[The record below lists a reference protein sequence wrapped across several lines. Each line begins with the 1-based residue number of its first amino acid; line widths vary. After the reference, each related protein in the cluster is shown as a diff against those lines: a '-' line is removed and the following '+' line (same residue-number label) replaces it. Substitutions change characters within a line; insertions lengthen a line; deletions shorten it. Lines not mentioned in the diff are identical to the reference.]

1 MGQQPGLS
9 SAGASRSHAKLII
22 RENGSERVLELKAR
36 STTVGRAQDNDIA
49 IDDIN
54 SSRRHCQIDRT
65 SGGYEVVDL
74 KSRNGTLVNG
84 ILVLRKELRPGDCI
98 EIGKTRMFFDH
109 VSSEFSEETID
120 LSTDHFLEPLSGLE
134 GEDQLEVLKKERDIF
149 LKLLEI
155 NRNLNSR
162 IIFSD
167 LLDQIIDTVVD
178 VTGAERGFLVLA
190 ENSDSGLRRTVVL
203 PAEEIEPAAASLKK
217 TADGNGAAST
227 GTVLLH
233 RGEGKDESQDEIL
246 GELHFKAA
254 RNMDHEPVKAPELK
268 VCRSIARSVLES
280 GRPFRTDDAAKDRR
294 FQGIANDQHLNMKA
308 VLCVPVRSG
317 DRIVGVIYVDNRF
330 KLGAFTE
337 NHLRWLEILA
347 HQVAV
352 AIRNAQNFEELRQR
366 TKELEE
372 ARTRL
377 ERMNLDLENKVISK
391 SLQLEEVMKL
401 IPRDRPNRFK
411 YDYTPIITRSPKMY
425 EIFSL
430 LDKVTDSAVPVLVLG
445 ESGTGKELIARAI
458 HQNGPRKEMAFV
470 SENCAAIPVNLLE
483 SEFFGHVRGAFTGA
497 SRDKR
502 GLFEVADKGT
512 LFLDEIADMSPAMQ
526 TKFLRVLQ
534 DGEIRRVGGKNIIK
548 VDVRII
554 SATNKHIYEMVR
566 KNEFREDLLYR
577 INVITITLPPLRDR
591 REDIPLLIDHFLEV
605 IAKRAGEKK
614 KPIDRETFHLLYQY
628 DWPGNIRELENEME
642 RLSALS
648 GERIESHLL
657 SSNIQAKGQDR
668 AVISGDKSLKDI
680 VARTVE
686 DVEKH
691 VILSTLIEADWKKT
705 RAADILGIS
714 RPTLDSKIEKY
725 GLTRDVEQNE
735 SAEGVGRGGSSSLA
749 AEGVSSG
756 DTQGGAENN

>member
-1 MGQQPGLS
+1 MGQTSPP
-9 SAGASRSHAKLII
+9 AGSVQGKTFAKLII
-22 RENGSERVLELKAR
+22 RENGGERVFELKAR
-36 STTVGRAQDNDIA
+36 STTVGRAQENDIT

-54 SSRRHCQIDRT
+54 SSRRHCQIERAANG
-65 SGGYEVVDL
+65 SYEVVDL

-84 ILVLRKELRPGDCI
+84 ILVLRKDLRPGDCI

-120 LSTDHFLEPLSGLE
+120 LATDHFLEPLGGLE
-134 GEDQLEVLKKERDIF
+134 GEDQLGVLKKEREIF

-162 IIFSD
+162 IILSD
-167 LLDQIIDTVVD
+167 LLDLIIDTVVD
-178 VTGAERGFLVLA
+178 VTGAERGFLVLT
-190 ENSDSGLRRTVVL
+190 EGSNQGLRQTL
-203 PAEEIEPAAASLKK
+203 TLGPPSKNGDTSADATLAASSH
-217 TADGNGAAST
+217 ADEGRDD
-227 GTVLLH
+227 LH
-233 RGEGKDESQDEIL
+233 I
-246 GELHFKAA
+246 KAA
-254 RNMDHEPVKAPELK
+254 RNMDREPVKAPEYKL
-268 VCRSIARSVLES
+268 CRSIAKSVLDS
-280 GRPFRTDDAAKDRR
+280 GRPLRADDALKDRR
-294 FQGIANDQHLNMKA
+294 FQGLTPDQHLNMKS

-317 DRIVGVIYVDNRF
+317 DHVLGAIYVDNRF
-330 KLGAFTE
+330 KTGAFTE

-347 HQVAV
+347 HQIAV
-352 AIRNAQNFEELRQR
+352 AIRNAQMFDDLRTR
-366 TKELEE
+366 SKELED
-372 ARTRL
+372 ARSRL

-401 IPRDRPNRFK
+401 IPKDRPNRFK
-411 YDYTPIITRSPKMY
+411 YDYSGIITRSPRMY

-458 HQNGPRKEMAFV
+458 HQNGPRRERAFV

-502 GLFEVADKGT
+502 GLFEVADGGT
-512 LFLDEIADMSPAMQ
+512 LFLDEIADMSQAMQ

-534 DGEIRRVGGKNIIK
+534 DGEIRRVGGKNIIR

-554 SATNKHIYEMVR
+554 SATNKNIYEMVR

-591 REDIPLLIDHFLEV
+591 REDIPLLIDYFLEQ
-605 IAKRAGEKK
+605 IASRSGEKK
-614 KPIDRETFHLLYQY
+614 KTIDRETFHLLYQY

-642 RLSALS
+642 RLAALS
-648 GERIESHLL
+648 GERIESHVL

-668 AVISGDKSLKDI
+668 QVLSGGKSLKDI

-691 VILSTLIEADWKKT
+691 VIRSTLIDAGWKKT
-705 RAADILGIS
+705 RTADVLGIS
-714 RPTLDSKIEKY
+714 RPTLDAKIEKY
-725 GLTRDVEQNE
+725 GLTRDVEQN
-735 SAEGVGRGGSSSLA
+735 SPPDAAPRDGSSR
-749 AEGVSSG
+749 
-756 DTQGGAENN
+756 DDGGAREDISSVDATGGVEKN

>member
-1 MGQQPGLS
+1 MSQYSGLS
-9 SAGASRSHAKLII
+9 GPAPGRTFAKLII
-22 RENGSERVLELKAR
+22 RENGKERVLELKAR
-36 STTVGRAQDNDIA
+36 NTTIGRAQDNAIA

-98 EIGKTRMFFDH
+98 EIGKTRMFFEH

-120 LSTDHFLEPLSGLE
+120 LSTDHFLEPLGGLE
-134 GEDQLEVLKKERDIF
+134 EEDQLKVLKKEREIF
-149 LKLLEI
+149 LKLLEV

-162 IIFSD
+162 VVLPD
-167 LLDQIIDTVVD
+167 LLDNIIDTVVE

-190 ENSDSGLRRTVVL
+190 EGSDASLRRTVHLSVAA
-203 PAEEIEPAAASLKK
+203 PGEAAASA
-217 TADGNGAAST
+217 TVSNRATENGERASGDGNHQAVTSAAT
-227 GTVLLH
+227 LVVRPDDARDDLL
-233 RGEGKDESQDEIL
+233 I
-246 GELHFKAA
+246 KAA
-254 RNMDHEPVKAPELK
+254 RNMDREAVKAPELK
-268 VCRSIARSVLES
+268 VCRTIATSVLDS

-294 FQGIANDQHLNMKA
+294 FQGLGTDEHLGMKS
-308 VLCVPVRSG
+308 VLCVPVRNG
-317 DRIVGVIYVDNRF
+317 DRVVGAIYVDNRF
-330 KLGAFTE
+330 KVAAFTE
-337 NHLRWLEILA
+337 NHLRWLDIVA
-347 HQVAV
+347 HQAAV
-352 AIRNAQNFEELRQR
+352 AIRNAQAIDDLRQG
-366 TKELEE
+366 KKDLED

-377 ERMNLDLENKVISK
+377 ERLNLDLENKVMSK

-411 YDYTPIITRSPKMY
+411 YDYSNIVTRSPKMY
-425 EIFSL
+425 EIFNL

-458 HQNGPRKEMAFV
+458 HQNGPRREMAFV
-470 SENCAAIPVNLLE
+470 SENCAAIPINLLE

-534 DGEIRRVGGKNIIK
+534 DGEIRRVGGKNVIK

-554 SATNKHIYEMVR
+554 SATNKNIYELVR
-566 KNEFREDLLYR
+566 KSEFREDLLYR
-577 INVITITLPPLRDR
+577 INVIAITLPPLRDR
-591 REDIPLLIDHFLEV
+591 REDIPLLIDFFLEEV
-605 IAKRAGEKK
+605 AKRAGAKK
-614 KPIDRETFHLLYQY
+614 KEMDRETFHLLYQY
-628 DWPGNIRELENEME
+628 DWPGNIRELENEVE

-657 SSNIQAKGQDR
+657 SPNIQAKGQDR
-668 AVISGDKSLKDI
+668 PVLSSGKSLKDI

-686 DVEKH
+686 DVEKQ
-691 VILSTLIEADWKKT
+691 VIRTTLIDAVWKKT

-714 RPTLDSKIEKY
+714 RPTLDAKIEKY
-725 GLTRDVEQNE
+725 GLTRDVEQNASPE
-735 SAEGVGRGGSSSLA
+735 AAGREEAIDSGGGTAS
-749 AEGVSSG
+749 
-756 DTQGGAENN
+756 N

>member
-9 SAGASRSHAKLII
+9 GSGTSRAHAKLII
-22 RENGSERVLELKAR
+22 RESGAERVFELKGR
-36 STTVGRAQDNDIA
+36 TSTVGRASDNDVT

-65 SGGYEVVDL
+65 SGGYEIVDL

-109 VSSEFSEETID
+109 VSSEFSEETIN
-120 LSTDHFLEPLSGLE
+120 LSTDHFLEPLGGLE
-134 GEDQLEVLKKERDIF
+134 GEDQLEVLKKEREIF

-167 LLDQIIDTVVD
+167 LLDQIVDTVVE

-190 ENSDSGLRRTVVL
+190 EGSDSVIRRTVVS
-203 PAEEIEPAAASLKK
+203 PTQEENSRSAEIARDSNES
-217 TADGNGAAST
+217 DSST
-227 GTVLLH
+227 SGTVLLR
-233 RGEGKDESQDEIL
+233 RGEPRGDAQDDSRE
-246 GELHFKAA
+246 ELHFKAA
-254 RNMDHEPVKAPELK
+254 RNMDREPVKAPEFK
-268 VCRSIARSVLES
+268 VCRAIARGVLES
-280 GRPFRTDDAAKDRR
+280 GRAFRTDDAGKDRR
-294 FQGIANDQHLNMKA
+294 FQGMANDQSLNMRA

-330 KLGAFTE
+330 KIGAFTE

-352 AIRNAQNFEELRQR
+352 AIRNAQNFEELRER

-377 ERMNLDLENKVISK
+377 ERLNLDLESKVITK

-425 EIFSL
+425 EIFGL

-458 HQNGPRKEMAFV
+458 HQNGPRKAMAFV

-534 DGEIRRVGGKNIIK
+534 EGEIRRVGGKNIIK

-554 SATNKHIYEMVR
+554 SATNKNIYELVR
-566 KNEFREDLLYR
+566 KSEFREDLIYR

-591 REDIPLLIDHFLEV
+591 REDIPLLIDHFLEQ
-605 IAKRAGEKK
+605 IAKRSGEKK
-614 KPIDRETFHLLYQY
+614 KTIDRETFHLLYQY

-642 RLSALS
+642 RLAALS

-657 SSNIQAKGQDR
+657 SANIQAKGQDR
-668 AVISGDKSLKDI
+668 AVMAGGKALKDI

-691 VILSTLIEADWKKT
+691 VIRSTLIEVEWKKT
-705 RAADILGIS
+705 RAAEILGIS
-714 RPTLDSKIEKY
+714 RPTLDTKIEKY
-725 GLTRDVEQNE
+725 GLSRDPDPG
-735 SAEGVGRGGSSSLA
+735 APGDGRRLDDSDEA
-749 AEGVSSG
+749 AEVAASEDSG
-756 DTQGGAENN
+756 GGAENN